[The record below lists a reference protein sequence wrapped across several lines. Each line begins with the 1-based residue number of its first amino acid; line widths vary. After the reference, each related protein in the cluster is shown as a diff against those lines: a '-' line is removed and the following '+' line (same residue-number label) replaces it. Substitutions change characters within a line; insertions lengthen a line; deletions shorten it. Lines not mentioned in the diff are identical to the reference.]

1 MPTIPL
7 RNDFDAERVRVLA
20 ARSDDG
26 NQARRLLSM
35 AAIYDGMDRACAAG
49 IGGMDRQTLRDWVHR
64 FNAGGPAGL
73 IDRKPNGAL
82 RRLTPSQMAALSRAI
97 EAGPDPERDGV
108 VRWRC
113 IDLKQLI
120 RTRFGVDYHER
131 SVGKLLAALGFS
143 HISARPRHVG
153 QDARAQEEFK
163 KKFSRTLGENR
174 SGTATGHAH
183 EVWFQDEMRV
193 GQKNSLVR
201 QWAPKGS
208 RPRQVKDL
216 RTSSAYLFGA
226 ICPERGE
233 GAALVMPRANTEA
246 MDLHL
251 EEISRAVAPN
261 AHAVVLLDQA
271 AWHTTAKLGIPEN
284 ISLVPLPP
292 KSPELNPAENVW
304 QYLRQNWL
312 SNRVFDSYEA
322 IVEASCQAWN
332 NLTDQPWKIMSIGL
346 RAWARTSQC

>member
-1 MPTIPL
+1 
-7 RNDFDAERVRVLA
+7 
-20 ARSDDG
+20 
-26 NQARRLLSM
+26 
-35 AAIYDGMDRACAAG
+35 
-49 IGGMDRQTLRDWVHR
+49 
-64 FNAGGPAGL
+64 
-73 IDRKPNGAL
+73 
-82 RRLTPSQMAALSRAI
+82 
-97 EAGPDPERDGV
+97 
-108 VRWRC
+108 
-113 IDLKQLI
+113 
-120 RTRFGVDYHER
+120 
-131 SVGKLLAALGFS
+131 
-143 HISARPRHVG
+143 
-153 QDARAQEEFK
+153 
-163 KKFSRTLGENR
+163 
-174 SGTATGHAH
+174 
-183 EVWFQDEMRV
+183 MRV

-346 RAWARTSQC
+346 RAWAQVAQVNVTGYRITRGCRYYLFRLRRPVKNA